1 MKIWEMIELITKDN
15 SLEFTFTSY
24 GSRDSYDVNV
34 FMSERLDSATGMITA
49 MGEDGKKTPLPL
61 NEYMRKVDYK
71 MVEKV
76 NYTQAVRYMWQND
89 RTAIFNGKKYGV
101 QRTSYSNGAL
111 YCKDKGNDIQH
122 NYNDLF
128 CVEMLDGKVW
138 ELVSGN
144 GDRFDRM

>member
-1 MKIWEMIELITKDN
+1 MKIWEMIELITKDS

-24 GSRDSYDVNV
+24 GSRDSYDVNI
-34 FMSERLDSATGMITA
+34 FMSERLDGATDMITA

-71 MVEKV
+71 MVKKV
-76 NYTQAVRYMWQND
+76 KYKEAVRHMWGND
-89 RTAIFNGKKYGV
+89 NTAIFDGEKYGI
-101 QRTSYSNGAL
+101 QRTTYSKGVL

-122 NYNDLF
+122 DYHDLF
-128 CVEMLDGKVW
+128 RVEMLDGRVW
-138 ELVSGN
+138 ELVSGD